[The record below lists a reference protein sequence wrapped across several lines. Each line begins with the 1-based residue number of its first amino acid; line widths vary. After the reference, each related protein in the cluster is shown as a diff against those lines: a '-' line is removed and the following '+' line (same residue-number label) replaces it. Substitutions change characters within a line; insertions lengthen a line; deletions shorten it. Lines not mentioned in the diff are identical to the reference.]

1 MKRFITTLFLL
12 AFSFLYSQN
21 PSLERKSIEKEIIKA
36 GVHYRNDE
44 FEKSLELSKDALV
57 RSFKIKDS
65 YLIANSYNSIG
76 VIYDEFSQ
84 AKRAIEFYDKAL
96 QYANKTDNDSLKNWV
111 YSNLGSAYYY
121 NKIDIKKGIAYYKKS
136 LFFAEKIKDSSQIA
150 YTKLNLANA
159 YFTFEDY
166 DTGYKY
172 LSDIRPYFETKS
184 DDEGRFYLLNSLGVY
199 YSNEKQQKLAED
211 FFFKALA
218 LSKDAGMEGLSIN
231 VYEKLVEHYKK
242 FNQPEKAELY
252 GEKLKQMNKILY
264 PEEKLKSLETHAIQ
278 IELDEYKSQFE
289 RIEVENASQQ
299 QKISI
304 TKTVSLLMFVILI
317 VTLLFLYIFYKSNKA
332 RQKLNAELTKANE
345 ELLLANRKAEEMS
358 NIKTQFVSTVSHE
371 LRTPLYGVIGIASI
385 IIEEHKELI
394 NNNHL
399 NSLRFSARYLL
410 ALVNDILQLN
420 KMEENKIVLINGV
433 FNLEEEINTIKN
445 SLHFIADGN
454 ENTLSI
460 EFDAR
465 IPKYLIGDELRL
477 SQILM
482 NLISN
487 ALKFTVKGE
496 VKIIVK
502 LDRVE
507 GTTYFITFMVQD
519 NGVGITKENQS
530 KIFEKF
536 VQLERKGGD
545 YQGTGLGLPIVKR
558 LIELFQSKIE
568 VESKE
573 NIGTKFTFTIGFEL
587 AEGETKIPEPQQ
599 ESDSSLSILVV
610 EDNKINQL
618 VTQKVIER
626 KKHVSKM
633 VDNGHDAIDLVQKE
647 HFDAILM
654 DINMPVID
662 GYETATMIRN
672 LGIKTPIIALTAF
685 DRNEVLK
692 KASDAGIDD
701 VVIKPFNPSELFES
715 IYNCINRRKEQ

>member
-1 MKRFITTLFLL
+1 MLERPFILLLLL
-12 AFSFLYSQN
+12 AASFSYSQS
-21 PSLERKSIEKEIIKA
+21 PERERRSIEKQIVEA
-36 GVHYRNDE
+36 GVQYRNE
-44 FEKSLELSKDALV
+44 NFEKSLEISKLALV
-57 RSFKIKDS
+57 RSFKLNDP
-65 YLIANSYNSIG
+65 YLIAHSYNSIG

-96 QYANKTDNDSLKNWV
+96 KYANKTDNDSLKDWV

-121 NKIDIKKGIAYYKKS
+121 NKIDVRKGIAYYKKS
-136 LFFAEKIKDSSQIA
+136 LFYAEKIKDSSEIA

-159 YFTFEDY
+159 YFSY
-166 DTGYKY
+166 DDFDSGYEY
-172 LSDIRPYFETKS
+172 LSQIRPYFETKG
-184 DDEGRFYLLNSLGVY
+184 DDEGKFYLLNALGVY
-199 YSNEKQQKLAED
+199 YSNEEQQKLAED
-211 FFFKALA
+211 FFSRALA
-218 LSKDAGMEGLSIN
+218 ISNQTGMKSLAIN
-231 VYEKLVEHYKK
+231 VYENLIAHYKK
-242 FNQPEKAELY
+242 NNQPGKARQY
-252 GEKLKQMNKILY
+252 AEKLEQMNKVLF
-264 PEEKLKSLETHAIQ
+264 PQEKLQNLDKYAVQ

-289 RIEVENASQQ
+289 RIEVENATQQ
-299 QKISI
+299 EKISI

-317 VTLLFLYIFYKSNKA
+317 VLLLLLYTFYRSNKL
-332 RQKLNAELTKANE
+332 RKKLNADLIKANE
-345 ELLLANRKAEEMS
+345 ELTLANQKAEEMS

-385 IIEEHKELI
+385 ILEEHKELV

-399 NSLRFSARYLL
+399 HSLRFSARYLL

-420 KMEENKIVLINGV
+420 KMEENKIVLTNSV

-454 ENTLSI
+454 ENTLLI
-460 EFDAR
+460 EFDTR
-465 IPKYLIGDELRL
+465 IPRYLVGDELRL

-496 VKIIVK
+496 VKIIVT
-502 LDRVE
+502 LERVE
-507 GTTYFITFMVQD
+507 GAVHYITFQVKD
-519 NGVGITKENQS
+519 NGVGITKENQA

-536 VQLERKGGD
+536 VQLERKSGD
-545 YQGTGLGLPIVKR
+545 YQGTGLGLSIVKR

-573 NIGTKFTFTIGFEL
+573 SKGTKFTFTIGFEL
-587 AEGETKIPEPQQ
+587 AEGEAQAPKPIEEP
-599 ESDSSLSILVV
+599 SSNLHILVV

-626 KKHVSKM
+626 KKHTCRM

-647 HFDAILM
+647 RFDAVLM
-654 DINMPVID
+654 DINMPMID

-672 LGIKTPIIALTAF
+672 LGIKIPIIALTAF

-692 KASDAGIDD
+692 KATDAGIDD
-701 VVIKPFNPSELFES
+701 VVIKPFNPAELFEA
-715 IYNCINRRKEQ
+715 IYNLVGIPKD

>member
-1 MKRFITTLFLL
+1 M
-12 AFSFLYSQN
+12 SFLYSQT
-21 PSLERKSIEKEIIKA
+21 PQSERKSIEKQIAEA
-36 GVHYRNDE
+36 GVQYRNED
-44 FEKSLELSKDALV
+44 FEKSLELSKLALV
-57 RSFKIKDS
+57 RSFKINDP
-65 YLIANSYNSIG
+65 YLIAHSYNSIG

-84 AKRAIEFYDKAL
+84 SKRAIEFYDKAL
-96 QYANKTDNDSLKNWV
+96 QYANKTENDSLKDWI

-121 NKIDIKKGIAYYKKS
+121 NKIDVKKGIAYYKKS
-136 LFFAEKIKDSSQIA
+136 LFYAEKIKDSSEIA

-159 YFTFEDY
+159 YFSYEDF
-166 DTGYKY
+166 DSGYEY
-172 LSDIRPYFETKS
+172 LSQIRPYFETKG
-184 DDEGRFYLLNSLGVY
+184 DAEGKFYLLNALGVY

-218 LSKDAGMEGLSIN
+218 LTKEKDMKSFAIN
-231 VYEKLVEHYKK
+231 VYENLAEHYRKY
-242 FNQPEKAELY
+242 NRQDKAKLY
-252 GEKLKQMNKILY
+252 ADKQKQMNKVLF
-264 PEEKLKSLETHAIQ
+264 PEEKLQSLDKYAVQ

-289 RIEVENASQQ
+289 RIEVENATQQ

-304 TKTVSLLMFVILI
+304 TKTVSLLMLVILI
-317 VTLLFLYIFYKSNKA
+317 VMLLLLYTFYKSNKL

-345 ELLLANRKAEEMS
+345 ELVLANKKAAEMS
-358 NIKTQFVSTVSHE
+358 EIKTQFVSTVSHE

-385 IIEEHKELI
+385 ILEEHKELV

-399 NSLRFSARYLL
+399 HSLRFSARYLL

-420 KMEENKIVLINGV
+420 KMEENKIVLTNSV

-460 EFDAR
+460 EFDSK

-487 ALKFTVKGE
+487 ALKFTVQGE

-507 GTTYFITFMVQD
+507 GTMYFINFQVKD
-519 NGVGITKENQS
+519 NGVGITKENQD
-530 KIFEKF
+530 KIFDKF
-536 VQLERKGGD
+536 VQLERKSGD

-558 LIELFQSKIE
+558 LVELFQSKIE
-568 VESKE
+568 VESQE

-587 AEGETKIPEPQQ
+587 AVEKAQAPKPIEKPN
-599 ESDSSLSILVV
+599 SNLHILVV

-626 KKHVSKM
+626 QQHTCKM
-633 VDNGHDAIDLVQKE
+633 VDNGHDAIELVRQQ

-654 DINMPVID
+654 DINMPIID
-662 GYETATMIRN
+662 GYDTAKMIRN
-672 LGIKTPIIALTAF
+672 LGINIPIIALTAF
-685 DRNEVLK
+685 DKNDVME

-701 VVIKPFNPSELFES
+701 VVIKPFNPTELFEA
-715 IYNCINRRKEQ
+715 IYNRLKV

>member
-1 MKRFITTLFLL
+1 MKRFITTLFLFL
-12 AFSFLYSQN
+12 FSFLYSQEL
-21 PSLERKSIEKEIIKA
+21 SLERKSIEKQITEA

-57 RSFKIKDS
+57 RSFKIKDP

-96 QYANKTDNDSLKNWV
+96 QYANKTDNDSLKDWI

-121 NKIDIKKGIAYYKKS
+121 NKIDVKKGIVYYKKS
-136 LFFAEKIKDSSQIA
+136 LFFAEKIKDSTQIA

-218 LSKDAGMEGLSIN
+218 LSKSAGMEGLSIN
-231 VYEKLVEHYKK
+231 VYEKLVEHYRN
-242 FNQPEKAELY
+242 FNQPVKVKLY
-252 GEKLKQMNKILY
+252 MEKLKQMNKVLY

-289 RIEVENASQQ
+289 SIELENATQQ

-304 TKTVSLLMFVILI
+304 TKTVSLLLFIIL
-317 VTLLFLYIFYKSNKA
+317 VVMLLLLYNFYKNSKE

-345 ELLLANRKAEEMS
+345 ELTIAKKKAEEIS
-358 NIKTQFVSTVSHE
+358 ELKTQFVSTVSHE

-385 IIEEHKELI
+385 IIEEHKELV

-399 NSLRFSARYLL
+399 HSLRFSARYLL
-410 ALVNDILQLN
+410 ALVNDILQIN
-420 KMEENKIVLINGV
+420 KIEENKILLNNSV

-445 SLHFIADGN
+445 SLYFIANGN

-460 EFDAR
+460 EFDPR
-465 IPKYLIGDELRL
+465 IPQYLIGDELRL

-487 ALKFTVKGE
+487 ALKFTIKGE
-496 VKIIVK
+496 VKIIAL

-507 GTTYFITFMVQD
+507 GNYYFVTFKVEDTGM
-519 NGVGITKENQS
+519 GIAKENQE

-536 VQLERKGGD
+536 VQLERKSGD
-545 YQGTGLGLPIVKR
+545 YQGTGLGLSIVKR
-558 LIELFQSKIE
+558 LIELFGSKIQLKSE
-568 VESKE
+568 PNK
-573 NIGTKFTFTIGFEL
+573 GAQFTFTIGFEK
-587 AEGETKIPEPQQ
+587 AEEKEVEPV
-599 ESDSSLSILVV
+599 EVVEKLVAPPHILVV

-618 VTQKVIER
+618 VTKKVIER
-626 KKHVSKM
+626 NKYTCEM
-633 VDNGHDAIDLVQKE
+633 VDNGHDAIELVQHKYY
-647 HFDAILM
+647 DAILM
-654 DINMPVID
+654 DINMPIID
-662 GYETATMIRN
+662 GYETAKMIRN
-672 LGIKTPIIALTAF
+672 LGINIPIIALTAF
-685 DRNEVLK
+685 EKSEVLK
-692 KASDAGIDD
+692 QASDAGIDD
-701 VVIKPFNPSELFES
+701 VVIKPFNPAELFEA
-715 IYNCINRRKEQ
+715 IDRHLENK